1 MYYVINSTKQ
11 TTTNLYIFDYFNMI
25 FTKST
30 ISYAPHTCLYNLNTN
45 FLTVSTLSPEPPA

>member
-25 FTKST
+25 FTEST